1 MCIHIH
7 TYAYAYIHQV
17 RIEIE
22 SYAYVHVY
30 VDLAYAYAYAY
41 AYIYIYQVRI
51 EIESLAEGIDVS
63 ETVRYRSIY
72 VGITHRALYMHSIVS
87 RDEVSCVYSVPYA

>member
-30 VDLAYAYAYAY
+30 VDLACAHISMCI
-41 AYIYIYQVRI
+41 YIYIHQVRI

-63 ETVRYRSIY
+63 ETVSYRNIY
-72 VGITHRALYMHSIVS
+72 VGITHGALCMHSIVS
-87 RDEVSCVYSVPYA
+87 RNEVSCMYSAPYA